1 MRRTRLYQILI
12 CLLCLSPTWSQ
23 AQSLT
28 QYEYWFD
35 DDYSGRETVGLS
47 GYEAD
52 IDVGINASSLGNGLH
67 KFSLRV
73 KQSDGMYSSVT
84 TGYFFKAQVSD
95 GGKLEY
101 WFDGKKSASKTIS
114 GNISSD
120 GEAFIFNSGLEL
132 TAVTPGYHSMF
143 YRFTNDDGTTSSAVS
158 MSSVFVT
165 PNLTDGGKLEY
176 WFDGNR
182 KSIYTVDGKVSSDG
196 KGYIINSGLDL
207 TAVSPGHHS
216 MYYRF
221 INGDGT
227 MSSAVSMS
235 SVFVTPNLTDGGK
248 LEYWFDDDREKVN
261 TVDGKVSSD
270 GEGLIFI
277 SDLDLNTVSQGSH
290 RMYYRL
296 IDSKGKPNSAV
307 SMTPLMV
314 KSMYLTEAKTSKVV
328 SYSVSVDDQTPV
340 VMDVLNPSEEVT
352 IPHNYD
358 ARALSAGEHTVKTKI
373 WNSLGTVVSDETK
386 FTVVEQEAPSIVLE
400 ASEKDGIVTTSF
412 NSIPNDL
419 RYRIIRKDADG
430 NKAKVADYK
439 VSYPNAIIKTDEPV
453 DGTYTYY
460 VQAIYTDYQ
469 GNQCLVTS
477 NEVAVTVAKSQ
488 ETTEPKVVLGSI
500 IGCIKIDNQ
509 QVAMMPLNLQM
520 DVTFSDGV
528 VIKSGANGMFIRD
541 GIPVGTELSMT
552 VKNNDNYT
560 FTTPSV
566 VVDENTRKKIYAIYA
581 TPVKNQVVEKS
592 NESYDLVINSDITG
606 IPNYFKFEVKN
617 ATDKAW
623 SGRIHLIAVKEKE
636 DKNEDG
642 ALSFAS
648 LKPYHKVGSAA
659 FSDLKSGAK
668 ASVELEVTDFPVLN
682 KNTFYNFYLISE
694 SDFSKGNYKLV
705 ETIGDVAMNPRRIE
719 IEKTPETSVG
729 TSEAAIEQAVNDIL
743 STMKYYKKYGGYL
756 ANALSFYAETGSLY
770 GEDTK
775 ALAAFVKDLKE
786 HLKGVGDIASFVSD
800 VKKYYEGYEI
810 YRDWNTMDDF
820 DKFVLITNK
829 IFEWSGPCGKIYQTY
844 LEVLERCKNAV
855 DKILEAWFPYD
866 LASVYSRNI
875 MKFHIKVIKK
885 DTNWLG
891 MKSYYSG
898 EEIYNA
904 IKQIE
909 IRMYTP
915 AHGYYNNYYK
925 NPVKKSDELVMIKME
940 GVADQGSEMEK
951 LDGMRFYMKIDWKNG
966 RTSFVPLLSKE
977 IVKYSSNT
985 EVTVTFKSESSEM
998 ADIIHLVPVE

>member
-1 MRRTRLYQILI
+1 MKITKFIIGILFT
-12 CLLCLSPTWSQ
+12 LLPDILS
-23 AQSLT
+23 AQTSII

-35 DDYSGRETVGLS
+35 DDVDNSVPVDISGSDFYINPSVSTSELS
-47 GYEAD
+47 D
-52 IDVGINASSLGNGLH
+52 GIH
-67 KFSLRV
+67 MFCIRV
-73 KQSDGMYSSVT
+73 KQSDGWYSPVCSS
-84 TGYFFKAQVSD
+84 YFFKHNANEGD
-95 GGKLEY
+95 L
-101 WFDGKKSASKTIS
+101 I
-114 GNISSD
+114 
-120 GEAFIFNSGLEL
+120 
-132 TAVTPGYHSMF
+132 
-143 YRFTNDDGTTSSAVS
+143 
-158 MSSVFVT
+158 
-165 PNLTDGGKLEY
+165 EY
-176 WFDGNR
+176 WFDGNYSE
-182 KSIYTVDGKVSSDG
+182 KSSMPLPS
-196 KGYIINSGLDL
+196 NSGEEGVTVSLDL
-207 TAVSPGHHS
+207 LDTKKFPLGFHRLNMRVSTKGKSLGPVYS
-216 MYYRF
+216 ANVMKLMS
-221 INGDGT
+221 GDAT
-227 MSSAVSMS
+227 
-235 SVFVTPNLTDGGK
+235 TI
-248 LEYWFDDDREKVN
+248 EYWFDDGYVN
-261 TVDGKVSSD
+261 KKTLTGSRSGDLMVFDSNLDCSDVPSGVHNLFYRVVSSN
-270 GEGLIFI
+270 GEAG
-277 SDLDLNTVSQGSH
+277 
-290 RMYYRL
+290 
-296 IDSKGKPNSAV
+296 SAV
-307 SMTPLMV
+307 SRMTVMV
-314 KSMYLTEAKTSKVV
+314 KSKYLTEAKTSKVV